1 MKSIRCGIVKF
12 QYPVENRFE
21 AHVYPNNLQPT
32 GASCLLRAASFS
44 AMAMAMTMTM
54 AMASTTGTMALQHA
68 ALANSLFCPSPSL
81 APLRLAAAPSGNVSS
96 AVLSA
101 EPLSLGTGREAR
113 GACFKRS
120 AKFQQFSQDAVDGS
134 AVAEEGEEEMEEDDA
149 DQYVHI
155 EFSLL

>member
-1 MKSIRCGIVKF
+1 MTLSGLSRTGLRMKSIRCGIVKF

-81 APLRLAAAPSGNVSS
+81 APL
-96 AVLSA
+96 
-101 EPLSLGTGREAR
+101 SLGTGREAR